1 MIYLLINRD
10 MKINNNE
17 EIPAASVEMEG
28 AKDVRMKMLIGPGDA
43 SDNIHMRHFF
53 VAPGG
58 NTPYHKH
65 NYEHVIKIEN
75 NRGIVVDEEGVEHE
89 LRKGQSLYV
98 KPNEMHQFR
107 NPYSEDFEF
116 ICIIPNPAR

>member
-1 MIYLLINRD
+1 

-17 EIPAASVEMEG
+17 EIQAGVVEMEG

-43 SDNIHMRHFF
+43 SENIFMRHFF
-53 VAPGG
+53 VSPGG

-65 NYEHVIKIEN
+65 NYEHVIKIES
-75 NRGIVVDEEGVEHE
+75 NRGIVVDENGVEHE
-89 LRKGQSLYV
+89 VKKGQSLYV

-107 NPYSEDFEF
+107 NPFNEDFEF